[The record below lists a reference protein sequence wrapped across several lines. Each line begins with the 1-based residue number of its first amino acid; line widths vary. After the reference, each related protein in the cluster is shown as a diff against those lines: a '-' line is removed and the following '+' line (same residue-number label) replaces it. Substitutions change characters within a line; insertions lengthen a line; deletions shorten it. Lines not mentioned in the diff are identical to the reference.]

1 MKLGPVT
8 NFNKINK
15 TASEKFDDFVMS
27 ENFDVIVIFQ
37 IYGQFGTIS
46 KPVSSCMVCN
56 LFITFSVTFSLTV
69 TFYLGK
75 TENRTEKSLTHLSH
89 LLLVKVLFWPKNAV
103 FFCKKNADISK
114 IKTTLV
120 LNDIFPEPAYVCLLT
135 HQISSF

>member
-37 IYGQFGTIS
+37 IYGQFGTIP

-103 FFCKKNADISK
+103 FLQKNADISK

>member
-37 IYGQFGTIS
+37 IYGQFGTIP

-89 LLLVKVLFWPKNAV
+89 LLLLEVLFWPKNAV
-103 FFCKKNADISK
+103 FFAKKMLISAK
-114 IKTTLV
+114 LR
-120 LNDIFPEPAYVCLLT
+120 PPWY
-135 HQISSF
+135 